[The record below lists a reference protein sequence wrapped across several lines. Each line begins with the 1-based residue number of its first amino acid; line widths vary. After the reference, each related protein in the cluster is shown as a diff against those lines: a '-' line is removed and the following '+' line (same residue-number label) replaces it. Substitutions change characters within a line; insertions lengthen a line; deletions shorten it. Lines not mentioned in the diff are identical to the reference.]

1 MGFGR
6 RCPLT
11 AGRNPPG
18 SATRHNGSVTRA
30 IAASAALAGAL
41 ALAAC
46 SSPVPD
52 GAASSPATSPSSISP
67 QETAEASSIEVSST
81 PTDPAPSP
89 TTPTP
94 SPDPTP
100 EDDTFTILAAGDVL
114 PHDSVLR
121 SANTGDGWDFTQLWE
136 PTTPWVQA
144 ADLALCHLEV
154 PITDSREPIG
164 YPVFA
169 SPTSLADDLA
179 EAGWDGCSTASNHS
193 VDQGWT
199 GIVDTLDALDAA
211 GLGHVG
217 TARTAQEAAAPQL
230 YTLERAGRT
239 VTVAQ
244 LSQTYS
250 TNGLPIPA
258 EAPWSVDMLDGPALI
273 AQARAARE
281 AGADLVLASL
291 HWGTEY
297 TDDPI
302 DSQTRLAAELA
313 ASGEIDLV
321 IGNHPHVPQRMELLD
336 GGPDGEGMWVAYSQ
350 GNYLSN
356 QDWRCCRPETGTGLF
371 MWATVDVP
379 VEGPV
384 RIGGLE
390 WTAVPGD
397 SAGSQRIYTMPDL
410 LEERFETPLL
420 TVEREELEDR
430 QRRVEAVMGSTPQRT
445 QAPEPSGPAAEV
457 VPRT

>member
-1 MGFGR
+1 M
-6 RCPLT
+6 
-11 AGRNPPG
+11 
-18 SATRHNGSVTRA
+18 TRVLA
-30 IAASAALAGAL
+30 VSAALTGAL
-41 ALAAC
+41 LLAAC
-46 SSPVPD
+46 SSPASD
-52 GAASSPATSPSSISP
+52 GAASSPATSPGSSP
-67 QETAEASSIEVSST
+67 TAASQTPTEAS
-81 PTDPAPSP
+81 PSP
-89 TTPTP
+89 TEASPSPTPTP
-94 SPDPTP
+94 EPTP
-100 EDDTFTILAAGDVL
+100 EDATFTILAAGDVL
-114 PHDSVLR
+114 PHDSVL
-121 SANTGDGWDFTQLWE
+121 AAADTGEGWDFTQLWE
-136 PTTPWVQA
+136 PTTAWVQA

-154 PITDSREPIG
+154 PITEAREPVG

-169 SPTSLADDLA
+169 SPPSLAEDLA
-179 EAGWDGCSTASNHS
+179 AAGWDGCSTASNHS

-217 TARTAQEAAAPQL
+217 TARSEQEAAAPQL

-250 TNGLPIPA
+250 TNGIPVPA
-258 EAPWSVDMLDGPALI
+258 QAPWSVDMLDGPALI
-273 AQARAARE
+273 TQARAARE

-302 DSQTRLAAELA
+302 DSQTRLAQELA

-336 GGPDGEGMWVAYSQ
+336 GGPGGEGMWVAYSQ
-350 GNYLSN
+350 GNYISN

-371 MWATVDVP
+371 MWATVEVP

-384 RIGGLE
+384 RISGLE

-397 SAGSQRIYTMPDL
+397 SAGSQRIYAMPDL
-410 LEERFETPLL
+410 LEERIETPLL

-430 QRRVEAVMGSTPQRT
+430 QRRVEAVMGETPQRT
-445 QAPEPSGPAAEV
+445 EAPTPSGPGAEV
-457 VPRT
+457 VPRG

>member
-11 AGRNPPG
+11 AARNPPG
-18 SATRHNGSVTRA
+18 SGTRHNGSVTRA

-281 AGADLVLASL
+281 EQARTSCSPPCTGA
-291 HWGTEY
+291 
-297 TDDPI
+297 P
-302 DSQTRLAAELA
+302 
-313 ASGEIDLV
+313 
-321 IGNHPHVPQRMELLD
+321 
-336 GGPDGEGMWVAYSQ
+336 
-350 GNYLSN
+350 
-356 QDWRCCRPETGTGLF
+356 
-371 MWATVDVP
+371 
-379 VEGPV
+379 
-384 RIGGLE
+384 
-390 WTAVPGD
+390 
-397 SAGSQRIYTMPDL
+397 
-410 LEERFETPLL
+410 
-420 TVEREELEDR
+420 
-430 QRRVEAVMGSTPQRT
+430 STPT
-445 QAPEPSGPAAEV
+445 TPSTPRPAWRPSSPPAA
-457 VPRT
+457 RSTS